1 MVYLLITLL
10 IKTKHCMFTLSLK
23 KKHPLTN
30 RGFFDKNL
38 TKLEWRHCLI
48 NDLVNSNE
56 FFDILPKWSI
66 RINFYICYL
75 YFKEL
80 AFRLK
85 LASVTSASGAS
96 PSILCLAADNQV
108 DYDGWIHSIAHISQ
122 NTNTEKVILQL
133 KYRYIQ

>member
-1 MVYLLITLL
+1 MIE
-10 IKTKHCMFTLSLK
+10 F
-23 KKHPLTN
+23 
-30 RGFFDKNL
+30 R
-38 TKLEWRHCLI
+38 
-48 NDLVNSNE
+48 NSNE
-56 FFDILPKWSI
+56 YFDILFNGSI

-85 LASVTSASGAS
+85 LASVTSTSGAS

-133 KYRYIQ
+133 KSRYKYRISNCQVHVEIFSSPGFLNPWDEISKHG